1 MQSVSGG
8 TLNGGASVSPIVD
21 RQPEAPDAVVISF
34 NSNDTET
41 ADLAHALHTRLP
53 PRTPAEVILRW
64 NKLTYNVESKSV
76 KALSTRTILSEIT
89 GEVRGGEMVAIIGSS
104 GAGKTTLL
112 NALSGRIV
120 GGKLSGQVLFHGAKR
135 HPGSYKRLTAYVQQD
150 DIMHPLLT
158 VQETLTYA
166 AKLRLSNTQY
176 TAEKKRERVSSI
188 IKQLRLSGVKDSR
201 IGDSKTRGVSG
212 GERKRVSIGA
222 ELLTDP
228 DLLFLDE
235 PTSGL
240 DSNSSQLVV
249 ELVKQ
254 VAQER
259 QIGAMMTIHQ
269 PSARIFNMF
278 DKVILLSQGHV
289 VYFGSTLTAID
300 YFADIGYHCP
310 VHENP
315 ADYFIDLMTL
325 DYRTDELL
333 DESRLRVAGLARSFL
348 QHRAK
353 HGVPIDLATE
363 EKTETGASSFVSEI
377 DVDPRNSWIT
387 EFKTLAHRD
396 WTNLTRNVMF
406 LVSQGFQSLVTA
418 LIVGFMFFYLK
429 HDATSIQNRLGVLFV
444 VVLNSTFPVVMPSM
458 QAYLQERDIMLRE
471 RASAV
476 YRVTTFYISKA
487 TTFAPVALLNGVVF
501 VAGVYFIS
509 HLTFDAGKFFI
520 ALGVYACSNVV
531 SIAFMLL
538 IGSAVENVDVAFV
551 IGPAL
556 LTLQLLFGGLLANPS
571 TITPVLRWL
580 RWINPVSYAYAALIQ
595 NEFSGMTFECQPGS
609 QCYSTGE
616 QVIETYSMGRF
627 SIGENVLFQV
637 LLAGVFFAGGY
648 AMLRW
653 KIKPKYIWI

>member
-1 MQSVSGG
+1 MKTESGG
-8 TLNGGASVSPIVD
+8 TLNGQSLDQPILEVSSRGVNDSV
-21 RQPEAPDAVVISF
+21 AISF
-34 NSNDTET
+34 NNEPTNNSV
-41 ADLAHALHTRLP
+41 HSSQIRSI
-53 PRTPAEVILRW
+53 PRTPAEVILSW
-64 NKLTYNVESKSV
+64 DKLTYKVDSKAE
-76 KALSTRTILSEIT
+76 KTNSTRTILNEIS
-89 GEVRGGEMVAIIGSS
+89 GQVRGGEMIAIIGSS

-120 GGKLSGQVLFHGAKR
+120 GGRLSGQVLFHGGPR
-135 HPGSYKRLTAYVQQD
+135 YPGSYKRLTAYVQQD
-150 DIMHPLLT
+150 DIMHSMLT
-158 VQETLTYA
+158 VKETLTYA
-166 AKLRLSNTQY
+166 AKLRLSNAQY
-176 TAEKKRERVSSI
+176 SSEQKNERVQLI
-188 IKQLRLSGVKDSR
+188 IKQLRLSAIQESR
-201 IGDSKTRGVSG
+201 IGDAKVRGVSG

-259 QIGAMMTIHQ
+259 QIGAIMTIHQ
-269 PSARIFNMF
+269 PSARIFNTF
-278 DKVILLSQGHV
+278 DKVILLSQGRV
-289 VYFGSTLTAID
+289 VYFGPTSTAIE
-300 YFADIGYHCP
+300 YFAGIGYQCP

-325 DYRTDELL
+325 DFRTDELL
-333 DESRLRVAGLARSFL
+333 GESRARVAALAQSFT
-348 QHRAK
+348 QYRAK
-353 HGVPIDLATE
+353 HLSLANSLVE
-363 EKTETGASSFVSEI
+363 NKSDAAVSSLESLVSVE
-377 DVDPRNSWIT
+377 PRNSWIF
-387 EFKTLAHRD
+387 EYQTLAHRD
-396 WTNLTRNVMF
+396 WANLTRNAMF
-406 LVSQGFQSLVTA
+406 LISQGFQSLATA

-429 HDATSIQNRLGVLFV
+429 HDAISIQNRLGVLFV

-476 YRVTTFYISKA
+476 YRVTTFFVSKA
-487 TTFAPVALLNGVVF
+487 TTFIPLALLNGVVF
-501 VAGVYFIS
+501 VVGVYFIS
-509 HLTFDAGKFFI
+509 HLKFDVGKFFI
-520 ALGVYACSNVV
+520 TLGVYSCSNVV

-551 IGPAL
+551 IGPAI

-595 NEFSGMTFECQPGS
+595 NEFRGMEFECQPGS
-609 QCYSTGE
+609 QCYSNGD
-616 QVIETYSMGRF
+616 QVIETYAMGRF
-627 SIGENVLFQV
+627 SIGENVAFQI
-637 LLAGVFFAGGY
+637 LLAAVFFAAGY